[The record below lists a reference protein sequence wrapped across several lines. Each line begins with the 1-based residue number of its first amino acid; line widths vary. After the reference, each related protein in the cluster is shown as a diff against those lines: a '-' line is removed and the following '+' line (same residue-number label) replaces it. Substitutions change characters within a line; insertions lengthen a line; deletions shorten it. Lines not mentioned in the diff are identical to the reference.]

1 MGIESDQLVYDYLSR
16 VGDAARQQQLASGD
30 RMRLVSTLRN
40 EIDRQRG
47 KSGGDSP
54 AAVRRILGRLG
65 EPNAVVRAA
74 SSGGPGASAGSG
86 DTGGYAP
93 PPSPSPPAS
102 SPPSS
107 SPSPSPSSSSP
118 GPVVPGQRGRRGG
131 GWLSKAGR
139 SGRSGGSDKAAG
151 TDVGAQIPHQAS
163 GASGASG
170 VPGVPGPRGPHLA
183 GMDEVGSANG
193 RTDWWRVEPG
203 PMGNGPTG
211 GGIGV
216 PGFVGGVEVPE
227 ILVPPPDPDK
237 KAAEAGAGGDD
248 EAVEAG
254 SAARRAWRALWR
266 RRGGDE
272 AAGEAEEAEVVVAAR
287 PVRLSHPL
295 LLLAAGLLVVGAFL
309 GSWLA
314 LAGGWLLAYAS
325 RALPRAAAKWAVFGL
340 PGVSVA
346 GGLIWLWGRANG
358 RWGEAIPEGG
368 WNTAIADTAP
378 AVIRTAAIAS
388 ALYLLWRSRRQ
399 T

>member
-86 DTGGYAP
+86 DPGGYAP
-93 PPSPSPPAS
+93 PPSPPPPA
-102 SPPSS
+102 
-107 SPSPSPSSSSP
+107 SPSPSPSSSSSP

-139 SGRSGGSDKAAG
+139 SGRGDRGDKAAG
-151 TDVGAQIPHQAS
+151 TDAGAQIPHQAS
-163 GASGASG
+163 GPSGASA
-170 VPGVPGPRGPHLA
+170 VPGPRGPHLA

-216 PGFVGGVEVPE
+216 PGFVGGVELPE
-227 ILVPPPDPDK
+227 ILVPPPDPAK
-237 KAAEAGAGGDD
+237 KAGAAGDGD

-254 SAARRAWRALWR
+254 SAGRRAWRALWR
-266 RRGGDE
+266 RRGADE
-272 AAGEAEEAEVVVAAR
+272 AVGEAEEAEVVVAAR

-346 GGLIWLWGRANG
+346 GGLIWLWGRAND

-368 WNTAIADTAP
+368 WNAAIADTAP